1 MMENKDHLD
10 AALLAK
16 EWESNPRWKDTE
28 RNYSAE
34 DVVSL
39 RNSIHIEYSL
49 SQNGS
54 SNLWNLLNRE
64 KEWIS
69 ALGALSGNQAVQMA
83 KAGLEAIYL
92 SGWQVAAD
100 SNPGDTTYPDQS
112 LYLSLIHI

>member
-16 EWESNPRWKDTE
+16 EWESNPRWKDTK

-39 RNSIHIEYSL
+39 RNSIHVEYSL
-49 SQNGS
+49 SQYGS
-54 SNLWNLLNRE
+54 TNLWNLLNRK

-69 ALGALSGNQAVQMA
+69 ALGALSGNCLLYTSPSPRDQRGSRMA
-83 KAGLEAIYL
+83 SSA
-92 SGWQVAAD
+92 
-100 SNPGDTTYPDQS
+100 
-112 LYLSLIHI
+112 